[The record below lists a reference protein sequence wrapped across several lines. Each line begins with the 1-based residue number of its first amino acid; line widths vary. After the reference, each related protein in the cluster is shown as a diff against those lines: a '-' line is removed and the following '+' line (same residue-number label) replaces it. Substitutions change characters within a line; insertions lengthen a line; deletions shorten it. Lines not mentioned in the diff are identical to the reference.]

1 MGSPGPDPMTLLPRS
16 LYGRLLVTALIATL
30 AALAFAA
37 VTIGAVLDRFVVQ
50 GLDDRLD
57 AQIAVLEQAVR
68 PDGTIDRARL
78 VLAAPY
84 DNPAGGW
91 GWRIDSPGRIIASP
105 AAPEIAAL
113 QASAPQNP
121 PPPTPPLE
129 PTPASSAASP
139 SIAPPPPPPTAPPD
153 GPHGR
158 GDGPHGRDRDGMQAL
173 DWNGQDGMRHAR
185 SLMLATP
192 AGPVRITAS
201 APRAIVDRPLR
212 AAMAPLLGSLLLLG
226 VALAA
231 ATLIQL
237 RIGLRPLTAMRS
249 GLAAIR
255 AGAAR
260 TLSEDQPSELA
271 PLAQEINALLAENAT
286 ALANAR
292 SHVANL
298 AHGLKTPLATLA
310 LALPA
315 HDPDGALAAQV
326 ARIDQAVRHHLGRAR
341 AATPGSG
348 SRFATPL
355 APVVADLTTALSR
368 IHAERGVTASATIDP
383 ALGVAVDRQDL
394 DELIGNLLDNAW
406 RFAATRIVISAAAA
420 PDSRFIRLS
429 IADDGSGI
437 APEARTSAL
446 AAGQR
451 LDERGDGH
459 GFGLSIAYELA
470 TLYGGT
476 LVLDSA
482 VLGGLDAIVTLPTAH
497 FVVA

>member
-1 MGSPGPDPMTLLPRS
+1 MTLLPRS

-37 VTIGAVLDRFVVQ
+37 VTIGAVLDRFVMR

-84 DNPAGGW
+84 DDAAGGW
-91 GWRIDSPGRIIASP
+91 GWRIDAPGRTITSP
-105 AAPEIAAL
+105 AAPELDATR
-113 QASAPQNP
+113 APPRPSLP
-121 PPPTPPLE
+121 PP
-129 PTPASSAASP
+129 A
-139 SIAPPPPPPTAPPD
+139 APPAARFGPPPPD
-153 GPHGR
+153 GPHDRGR
-158 GDGPHGRDRDGMQAL
+158 GPPDRGDRAQAL
-173 DWNGQDGMRHAR
+173 DWRGHDGMRHAR
-185 SLMLATP
+185 SLTLATP
-192 AGPVRITAS
+192 AGTVRITAS

-212 AAMAPLLGSLLLLG
+212 AAMAPLLGALVLLG

-231 ATLIQL
+231 ATLVQL
-237 RIGLRPLTAMRS
+237 RIGLRPLKTMRT

-255 AGAAR
+255 AGTAR
-260 TLSEDQPSELA
+260 TLPEDQPTELA
-271 PLAQEINALLAENAT
+271 PLAHEINALLAENAA

-292 SHVANL
+292 GHVANL

-315 HDPDGALAAQV
+315 HDPDGTLAAQV

-348 SRFATPL
+348 LRFATPL
-355 APVVADLTTALSR
+355 APVVADLTSALSR
-368 IHAERGVTASATIDP
+368 IHAERGVTAHATIDP
-383 ALGVAVDRQDL
+383 ALKVAVDRQDL

-406 RFAATRIVISAAAA
+406 RFAATRIALHAA
-420 PDSRFIRLS
+420 PAGDARFIRLS
-429 IADDGSGI
+429 IADDGPGI
-437 APEARTSAL
+437 AATARAAAL

-459 GFGLSIAYELA
+459 GFGLSIAQELA

-476 LVLDSA
+476 LALDTAA
-482 VLGGLDAIVTLPTAH
+482 VGGLDAIVTLPA
-497 FVVA
+497 ALSIEP

>member
-1 MGSPGPDPMTLLPRS
+1 MTLLPRS
-16 LYGRLLVTALIATL
+16 LYGRLLVTALVATL

-37 VTIGAVLDRFVVQ
+37 VTIGAVLDRFVMH

-68 PDGTIDRARL
+68 PNGTIDRARL

-84 DNPAGGW
+84 DDPQGGW
-91 GWRIDSPGRIIASP
+91 GWRIDAPGRTITSP
-105 AAPEIAAL
+105 AAPELAAL
-113 QASAPQNP
+113 QPRGPRFP
-121 PPPTPPLE
+121 PPPASPPV
-129 PTPASSAASP
+129 PSPAASAASP
-139 SIAPPPPPPTAPPD
+139 PVAPPPPPMPDAPRA
-153 GPHGR
+153 PHGV
-158 GDGPHGRDRDGMQAL
+158 GDGPLDRPLDRNGDRAQAL
-173 DWNGQDGMRHAR
+173 DWYGHDGMRHAR
-185 SLMLATP
+185 SLTLATP
-192 AGPVRITAS
+192 AGPVRITAA

-212 AAMAPLLGSLLLLG
+212 AAMAPLLGALLLLG
-226 VALAA
+226 LALGA
-231 ATLIQL
+231 ATLVQL
-237 RIGLRPLTAMRS
+237 RIGLRPLKTMRT

-255 AGAAR
+255 AGTAR
-260 TLSEDQPSELA
+260 TLPEDQPTELA
-271 PLAQEINALLAENAT
+271 PLAHEINALLAENAA

-292 SHVANL
+292 GHVANL

-315 HDPDGALAAQV
+315 HDPDGTLAAQV

-348 SRFATPL
+348 LRFATPL

-368 IHAERGVTASATIDP
+368 IHAERGVTASATIAP
-383 ALGVAVDRQDL
+383 ALSVAVDRQDL

-406 RFAATRIVISAAAA
+406 RFATTRIAVTAAAA
-420 PDSRFIRLS
+420 PDPRFIRLS
-429 IADDGSGI
+429 IADDGPGI

-476 LVLDSA
+476 LVLEA
-482 VLGGLDAIVTLPTAH
+482 ATLGGLDAIVTLPAAL
-497 FVVA
+497 FAEA